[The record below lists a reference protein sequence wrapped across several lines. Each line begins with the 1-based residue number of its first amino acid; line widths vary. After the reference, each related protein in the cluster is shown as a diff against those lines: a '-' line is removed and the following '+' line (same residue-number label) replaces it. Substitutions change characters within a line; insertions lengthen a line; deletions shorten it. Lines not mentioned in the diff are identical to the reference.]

1 MITEILNGVRVRI
14 YHEGQYVLPL
24 FECTRCGDQDSYFY
38 GKPVC
43 KDCLRECR
51 CCGSMVKPDDPFCRV
66 IPANKKILIKP
77 EHRHICWQCYTDW
90 KHNKQFQ
97 LHHALKD
104 GWQTYRI

>member
-1 MITEILNGVRVRI
+1 MIIEILNGVRVRI
-14 YHEGQYVLPL
+14 YHEGQYTLPL
-24 FECTRCGDQDSYFY
+24 FECTKCGDQDSYFF

-51 CCGSMVKPDDPFCRV
+51 CCGTMVKPDEPFCRV
-66 IPANKKILIKP
+66 ITAKKKILIKP